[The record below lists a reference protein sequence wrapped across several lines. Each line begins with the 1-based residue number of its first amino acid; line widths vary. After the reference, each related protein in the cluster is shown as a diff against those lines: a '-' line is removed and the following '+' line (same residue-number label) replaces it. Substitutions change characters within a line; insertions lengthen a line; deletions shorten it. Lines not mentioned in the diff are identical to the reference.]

1 VREKE
6 RGRAERWKEMGKKK
20 RVRRRKKASK
30 REKRTRGEDIWEEE
44 RETKMGPLIITIIY
58 TFYFFSGYR
67 F

>member
-1 VREKE
+1 ME
-6 RGRAERWKEMGKKK
+6 GDGKKK

-30 REKRTRGEDIWEEE
+30 REKRTHGEDIWEEE